1 MLLTCVLIIRY
12 FVVTEFVD
20 CSLAQ
25 TKKISGT
32 EGYSFV
38 VHDLIIDYLRDT
50 TSEEATRGY
59 HQGLVKKYRAQC
71 NGDFTMVTADGYI
84 HHQLLY
90 HLEQAGEH
98 ETRTSL
104 LSNLRWLRACIWHC
118 SSSVVLSWYIKECIG
133 EVCACVCVHVCLCV
147 HVCMYVCMYLLVY
160 YVYTS
165 TCVCICRVILS
176 IQSTIIIRAH

>member
-1 MLLTCVLIIRY
+1 MLICVLIIGY

-118 SSSVVLSWYIKECIG
+118 SSCVVLSWYIKECIG

-176 IQSTIIIRAH
+176 I